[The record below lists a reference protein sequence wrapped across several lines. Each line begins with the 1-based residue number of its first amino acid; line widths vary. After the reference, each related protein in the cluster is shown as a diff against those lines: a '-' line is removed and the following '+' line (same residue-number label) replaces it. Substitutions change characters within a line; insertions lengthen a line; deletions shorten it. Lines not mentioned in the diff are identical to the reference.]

1 MVTIYTAN
9 SGCELQFEEEV
20 STESVINVLCECVQ
34 SHKGIPTAIHCVTLH
49 RVVWHADLILAAE
62 R

>member
-20 STESVINVLCECVQ
+20 CTESVINVLCERVQ
-34 SHKGIPTAIHCVTLH
+34 SHKGIPTAIRCVTLH